1 MLKLCEKWRVLR
13 YYGEICIVPKS
24 VKEAVCTEGFP
35 EKEVG
40 ALLKQWRKEGLHV
53 VIVSNNLG
61 EVKSSEGMTYD
72 VDQNFLTGSPLSYE
86 GAYLVG
92 GTGVDD
98 YFHHQARTFIMNMYN
113 HFKPIGAR
121 EESAHLIKE
130 MGIEGMPGVVMD
142 TDSQFGQ
149 KFIDAMAKR
158 RFWERPSFLYNVKGI
173 KGE

>member
-1 MLKLCEKWRVLR
+1 MPEKTRRVLSKVWSCPDMLKLCEKWRVLR

-130 MGIEGMPGVVMD
+130 MGIGR
-142 TDSQFGQ
+142 
-149 KFIDAMAKR
+149 DAGGCDGY
-158 RFWERPSFLYNVKGI
+158 RFSVWPEIY
-173 KGE
+173 